1 MPSNPRPR
9 RTRIPRRLPPRPPGG
24 AVTAPPAG
32 DAGETQQPSRGHSL
46 RAGRS
51 ARLLERET
59 PLVMQELRRVA
70 GVSIV
75 TFGLLAVLTIVDRL
89 R

>member
-1 MPSNPRPR
+1 MPSNPRER
-9 RTRIPRRLPPRPPGG
+9 RTRIPRRLPPRPQIG
-24 AVTAPPAG
+24 VPPAG
-32 DAGETQQPSRGHSL
+32 IEHPEQPLPRGRSL

-59 PLVMQELRRVA
+59 PLVMQELKRVA
-70 GVSIV
+70 GVTAV
-75 TFGLLAVLTIVDRL
+75 TFGLLIALTIVDRV